1 MKITEA
7 LGQLHLCWF
16 NSLSGKI
23 KTCGL
28 PTLKDEFN
36 ELLCMCKNKA
46 DKMRLEQ
53 AYLDYTKDLS
63 YEQEKIKEGYLEII
77 KEANPDYFV
86 TLTFANN
93 TTSEQYA
100 LNTMAEYIKDVERKI
115 YPNGAPPKILTVLV
129 FLERNQSNGIHFHLL
144 VKEPVTKCIY
154 NLKDVFKYR
163 WLNLDHSGYAN
174 FNNKLWFQEIYEL
187 DGIAKYI
194 TKQTYGDNSPFIA
207 EHSNL
212 PKRFI

>member
-7 LGQLHLCWF
+7 LGQLHHCWF

-77 KEANPDYFV
+77 KEASPDYFV

-93 TTSEQYA
+93 ATSEHYA
-100 LNTMAEYIKDVERKI
+100 LNTMDEYIKEIGQRVYGYK
-115 YPNGAPPKILTVLV
+115 APPKILIVLV
-129 FLERNQSNGIHFHLL
+129 FLERNHSNGIHFHLL
-144 VKEPVTKCIY
+144 IKEPVTKRKY
-154 NLKDVFKYR
+154 NLKDILKRR
-163 WLNLDHSGYAN
+163 WIKLDHSGYAN
-174 FNNKLWFQEIYEL
+174 FNNKLWFQKIYEL

-194 TKQTYGDNSPFIA
+194 TKQTYGNNSPFIA

>member
-7 LGQLHLCWF
+7 LEQLHHYWF

-36 ELLCMCKNKA
+36 DLLYKCKNKA

-53 AYLDYTKDLS
+53 AYLDYTRDLS

-77 KEANPDYFV
+77 KEASPDYFV

-93 TTSEQYA
+93 ATSEHYA
-100 LNTMAEYIKDVERKI
+100 LNTMAEYIKDVERRI
-115 YPNGAPPKILTVLV
+115 YPKGAPLKLLTVLV

-144 VKEPVTKCIY
+144 VKEPVTKRNY
-154 NLKDVFKYR
+154 NLKDVLKHR
-163 WLNLDHSGYAN
+163 WINLDHSGYAN
-174 FNNKLWFQEIYEL
+174 FNHKLWFQKIYEL
-187 DGIAKYI
+187 DGIAKYV
-194 TKQTYGDNSPFIA
+194 TKQTYGNNSQLIA
-207 EHSNL
+207 EHSN
-212 PKRFI
+212 F